1 MKKMFLSIMISASLA
16 SSLIGC
22 GNTVTNQTNAIESQ
36 EIKADTNL
44 SGIWRSENNNG
55 NYHEAT
61 ITENSI
67 IINWVSDDGKTKSLY
82 WAGTYTPP
90 NEYVTEYSWVS
101 NNDHDKTDSA
111 MLASTDDTKEFLFK
125 NGILSYSTSAM
136 GTTTTMELSKY
147 SDEFPSSDEQEQQEM
162 IESNDFNQETN
173 AELKLGGVIFPV
185 PSNWEILSSDETTI
199 SLQKWVNQEMIESND
214 FNQETNAELKLG
226 GVIFPVPSNWEILS
240 SDETTIS
247 LQKWVNE
254 SDGMM
259 MNIYL
264 RDEYVDISS
273 VENQNTLIQSIGKTW
288 QNYQYANAS
297 NIVIAGN
304 KGFSFDFSGIGKESG
319 QQLDG
324 CCAMMFQESK
334 NNGFM
339 ILMLQTNERSIN
351 YSNDFYKILSNA
363 YISSEDDI
371 SYEVTTEAIE
381 ETDPTTVEVTEP
393 PIQYYGSGTYKVGED
408 IPAGEYIVLSNTG
421 DGGYYSVTSD
431 PNGDDILFNDS
442 FEYNGIITISDGE
455 YLHLKRSCIYNLD
468 EWLTQNSIPL
478 DKSGIMLKVGIM
490 LPPGEYKLLADNNDS
505 GYYCIYS
512 DSRQSNIIA
521 NDNFEGQ
528 SYINVSDGQYLVLN
542 RCKIIQ

>member
-1 MKKMFLSIMISASLA
+1 MKKKVLSILISASLA
-16 SSLIGC
+16 LPLISC
-22 GNTVTNQTNAIESQ
+22 GNTVPEQTNAIESQ
-36 EIKADTNL
+36 ETKTATNF

-55 NYHEAT
+55 SYHEAT
-61 ITENSI
+61 ITDNSI
-67 IINWVSDDGKTKSLY
+67 TINWVSDDGKTKSLY

-101 NNDHDKTDSA
+101 NNDHNKTDSA

-136 GTTTTMELSKY
+136 DTTTTMELSKY
-147 SDEFPSSDEQEQQEM
+147 SDEFSPSDEQKQQEM
-162 IESNDFNQETN
+162 IKSNDFNPETN
-173 AELKLGGVIFPV
+173 AEFKLGGVV
-185 PSNWEILSSDETTI
+185 
-199 SLQKWVNQEMIESND
+199 
-214 FNQETNAELKLG
+214 
-226 GVIFPVPSNWEILS
+226 FPVPSNWEILS

-259 MNIYL
+259 MSIYL
-264 RDEYVDISS
+264 LDNYVDISS
-273 VENQNTLIQSIGKTW
+273 SENQNTLIQSVGETW
-288 QNYQYANAS
+288 QNYQYS
-297 NIVIAGN
+297 NMSETVIAGN
-304 KGFSFDFSGIGKESG
+304 KGFSFDFSGIGEESSN
-319 QQLDG
+319 QLDG
-324 CCAMMFQESK
+324 RCAMMYQKNK

-339 ILMLQTNERSIN
+339 ILMMQTHNRSIN
-351 YSNDFYKILSNA
+351 YVNDFNKIISNA
-363 YISSEDDI
+363 YISSEDGI

-381 ETDPTTVEVTEP
+381 ETAPTTVEVTEP

-421 DGGYYSVTSD
+421 DGGYYSVNAD

-442 FEYNGIITISDGE
+442 FDYNGIITISDGE
-455 YLHLKRSCIYNLD
+455 YLELSRSCIYNLD

-478 DKSGIMLKVGIM
+478 DKSGIMLKVGVM
-490 LPPGEYKLLADNNDS
+490 LPPGEYKLLADNNDG

-512 DSRQSNIIA
+512 DSRQSDIIA

-528 SYINVSDGQYLVLN
+528 SYVNVSDGQYLVLN

>member
-125 NGILSYSTSAM
+125 NGIISYSTSAM

-147 SDEFPSSDEQEQQEM
+147 SDEFPPSDEQEQQEM
-162 IESNDFNQETN
+162 IESNDFNP
-173 AELKLGGVIFPV
+173 K
-185 PSNWEILSSDETTI
+185 
-199 SLQKWVNQEMIESND
+199 
-214 FNQETNAELKLG
+214 TNAELKLG

-381 ETDPTTVEVTEP
+381 ETAPTTVEVTEP